1 MRVLVCGGRT
11 YTGRIAL
18 YGVLDREHRAERISL
33 LIHGACVDPK
43 TRKLRG
49 ADMIAEE
56 WALAREIAY
65 VGVPAMWSLHG
76 DAAGPLR
83 NREML
88 RRFVPEIV
96 VAAPGGPGTRGMVA
110 LAHGAGIRVVEV
122 PR

>member
-11 YTGRIAL
+11 YTGRIGL
-18 YGVLDREHRAERISL
+18 FGVLDREHRTTRITL

-43 TRKLRG
+43 IGKLRG

-56 WALAREIAY
+56 WALAREVPY

-76 DAAGPLR
+76 DAAGPIR

-88 RRFVPEIV
+88 RRFVPELV
-96 VAAPGGPGTRGMVA
+96 VAAPGGPGTRSMVA
-110 LAHGAGIRVVEV
+110 LARAAVIEVVEV